1 MAICVNTL
9 VPSPNGWF
17 KACELK
23 KGDLVFDRDG
33 MAQPIASTHLYTPAK
48 MYRLWYSDGTHIEAD
63 PHQRIETITE
73 AKRYKHFKTN
83 QNRQRAQRS
92 NTVIDFTT
100 VQKLF
105 DGPLRDKRDRL
116 NLSTKTCAPVN
127 YYTEDH
133 PVPPFIVGWW
143 FTTRTLGQKNLLID
157 HRLKQY
163 FRKEFEK
170 LRWKTIQ
177 KKNGKINIPQSIDT
191 TMLVRYPTIP
201 NIMPAHYMF
210 GSVEQRISLLR
221 GIMMN
226 YPDSYK
232 PELDR
237 FMLRT
242 KRKSFA
248 KVICGLLES
257 LGIRPMATPKKSD
270 IRIVFA
276 TDIPLIPWQENTKPK
291 TAYQYR
297 LIAEVHDIQPR
308 PCIHIETERPMLISA
323 AYISTWH

>member
-17 KACELK
+17 KAGELK

-33 MAQPIASTHLYTPAK
+33 MAQLVTSTQLYTPSS
-48 MYRLWYSDGTHIEAD
+48 MYRLWYSDGTHIESD
-63 PHQRIETITE
+63 QHQRVQTVTE
-73 AKRYKHFKTN
+73 GKRYMQFKIN
-83 QNRQRAQRS
+83 KNRQRAKRS
-92 NTVIDFTT
+92 DSTT
-100 VQKLF
+100 EFSSMQSLF

-116 NLSTKTCAPVN
+116 NLSTKTCDPVN

-143 FTTRTLGQKNLLID
+143 FTNRNLRQDNLLID
-157 HRLKQY
+157 PRLKQY
-163 FRKEFEK
+163 FRKEIEK

-177 KKNGKINIPQSIDT
+177 KKNGKIKIPQPIDT

-201 NIMPAHYMF
+201 NIMPVHYMF

-237 FMLRT
+237 FILKTR
-242 KRKSFA
+242 RKSFA

-257 LGIRPMATPKKSD
+257 LGIRSMATPKKPY
-270 IRIVFA
+270 IHIKFA
-276 TDIPLIPWQENTKPK
+276 TDIQLIPWQVNTKPK

-297 LIAEVHDIQPR
+297 LIAEVHEIEPR

-323 AYISTWH
+323 AYISSWH